1 MATPRRPHPPASGR
15 CRPSAT
21 PRLGWDTPLSPSLS
35 WPSPT
40 LWCHLVDRAP
50 PPCTGIKWPRCRVH
64 TPFYFPLLSTSAS
77 LALCEHSPRPCPFSP
92 RLSVHFGPSEI
103 SRAAGFWPQRHRR
116 PILPLSSARTAIVP
130 RGSLTSQYP
139 FLSSSYRTAGTLS
152 PATRASLLL
161 ERCRVSATEPPH
173 H

>member
-40 LWCHLVDRAP
+40 MWCHLVDRAP

-64 TPFYFPLLSTSAS
+64 TPFYFPLLSTSAP

-92 RLSVHFGPSEI
+92 RLSVHLGPSEI

-116 PILPLSSARTAIVP
+116 PILPVSSACAAIVP
-130 RGSLTSQYP
+130 RWSP
-139 FLSSSYRTAGTLS
+139 PHIPPPPP
-152 PATRASLLL
+152 PATGPLGPRRRPPKLPRRWSA
-161 ERCRVSATEPPH
+161 SATSPSTTPFR
-173 H
+173 